1 MKKQKI
7 IGFLAGGLAASI
19 MASLGFFV
27 RQISVDAQII
37 AFARLG
43 IGFLLLLSQ
52 IFFRKNLHDIEQTKI
67 SAPLV
72 LSGVFLALTILAY
85 TKAVNFTTLVNAVFL
100 LYSAPIIAIILAAI
114 WLKERLKLANFLLAV
129 LAFLGLTFILD
140 AQISLDR
147 QNYLGN
153 VWGILAATF
162 YAFFIIFN
170 RKIDPEIPA
179 SIRSFYQLLW
189 GTIAILPFVFGTK
202 INWAYPDLYWLIGIG
217 FLHGYLALT
226 LAIFAIQRLE
236 VYEYGTISY
245 LEPLTATLVGVLV
258 YSETVSPWQAI
269 GCFLIF
275 GAGVGQ
281 VFLARNN

>member
-52 IFFRKNLHDIEQTKI
+52 IFFRKKLNEIEQTKI

-85 TKAVNFTTLVNAVFL
+85 TKAVKNTTLVNAVFL

-114 WLKERLKLANFLLAV
+114 WLKKRLKLANFLLAV

-153 VWGILAATF
+153 VIW
-162 YAFFIIFN
+162 
-170 RKIDPEIPA
+170 
-179 SIRSFYQLLW
+179 
-189 GTIAILPFVFGTK
+189 
-202 INWAYPDLYWLIGIG
+202 
-217 FLHGYLALT
+217 H
-226 LAIFAIQRLE
+226 
-236 VYEYGTISY
+236 
-245 LEPLTATLVGVLV
+245 
-258 YSETVSPWQAI
+258 
-269 GCFLIF
+269 
-275 GAGVGQ
+275 
-281 VFLARNN
+281 